1 MRNARAARSG
11 KSTTSFSMPDLDA
24 LAAKATEQYLERT
37 SIRFLECAIHLMMT
51 HMRVSRVIELLQAQ
65 IDILKQ
71 YE

>member
-1 MRNARAARSG
+1 ML
-11 KSTTSFSMPDLDA
+11 DLDA

-51 HMRVSRVIELLQAQ
+51 HLSVSRAIELLQAQ
-65 IDILKQ
+65 IDILKE